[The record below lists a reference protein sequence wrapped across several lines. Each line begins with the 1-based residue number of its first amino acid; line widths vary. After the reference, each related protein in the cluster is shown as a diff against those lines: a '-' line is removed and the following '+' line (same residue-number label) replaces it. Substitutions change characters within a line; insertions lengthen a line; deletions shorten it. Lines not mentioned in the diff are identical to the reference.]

1 VPADRWST
9 AQVLAVAPDP
19 SAARAARSV
28 SGAAKWSASGL
39 TGEVLWGLCKGSGKN
54 PYQVCVDL
62 SGPAYRCSCPSR
74 KFPCKHALGL
84 LLLWAETGAGDA
96 ATPDWVSEWQAGR
109 ANRAARAAKPPT
121 STGPADPAAA
131 AKRVEQRA
139 TRVAAGLDELRRWLD
154 DQVDQG
160 LAAAEQAGPA
170 PFEAMA
176 ARLVDAQA
184 PAVAGSVRRLGRT
197 AGVGAYWSDRLLGE
211 LGLTRLLVTAHDR
224 LDALPADLAATVRSR
239 VGYPVATEEVLA
251 APPLRDRWQILGQ
264 VDSADDKV
272 TTRRIWLRGAESGR
286 FALVLAFAAPG
297 QTFPADLVPG
307 TEIDADLCFYPGA
320 LPLRAL
326 VAARHGAPVPLSAPT
341 GAVDVRTALAA
352 YSAGLAA
359 DPWRESVP
367 VLLAGVV
374 PTREG
379 HLVDQAGDAL
389 PLAAGHDQP
398 WWLLAG
404 GGGQPVDLAAELGPA
419 GLRPLAAWT
428 DGCYLPAAAGVPAG
442 PDGRTPELPAELL
455 SAALVG
461 TARRPWDGLL
471 AVAGRPV
478 SAGGDGA
485 AGVLEAAAVA
495 LTYRRAGIT
504 PSAGRG
510 RVPAAPT
517 ESTPPLPVAPTVRLR
532 TLLTEGGAPGGSQIQ
547 QDLLTEWLRLADRHG
562 GLVPA
567 DMLPALL
574 DVGRRHRALRPL
586 VSRLGGRRGRWLAG
600 LRSEWG
606 YLFDEVPD
614 PAAPTTGPGSGDDW
628 ETGTAGERLAYLT
641 RLRTRDPDAAR
652 ELLAAGFAA
661 ENPTDRARFVE
672 ALEVGLSPADDAFL
686 EGVLDD
692 RRKEVRQAAVALLR
706 QLPESGLR
714 RRMAERAMACLRLD
728 PGGTE
733 LTVDPP
739 HDCDPAM
746 RRDGVD
752 PQPPRG
758 IGARAWLLEQVIAGT
773 PLATWTTAFGR
784 SPAELVALAGADD
797 WGPALRRGWSRA
809 AVEAR
814 AADWADALV
823 AAEPVNRR
831 GRDRLSDDLLWQLYE
846 VLPADRLSG
855 LVTDALRTDPA
866 RANRLLAMLSHDWSP
881 ELSGAV
887 ADAVGAWAR
896 DTGRNSWYLSEL
908 CRITG
913 TAATP
918 TLADRFHRLTDELA
932 RDGADTARVRA
943 VAQLA
948 AVLAFR
954 SDMHKEF
961 R

>member
-1 VPADRWST
+1 MPVDRWST
-9 AQVLAVAPDP
+9 AQVLAVAPDAA
-19 SAARAARSV
+19 AARTARSV

-84 LLLWAETGAGDA
+84 LLLWAESGAGDA
-96 ATPDWVSEWQAGR
+96 EAPDWVVEWQAGR
-109 ANRAARAAKPPT
+109 AKRAAKPPAT
-121 STGPADPAAA
+121 TGPADPAAA

-139 TRVAAGLDELRRWLD
+139 ARVAAGLDELRRWLD

-160 LAAAEQAGPA
+160 LAGAEQAGPA
-170 PFEAMA
+170 PFETVA

-184 PAVAGSVRRLGRT
+184 PTVAGTLRRAGRT
-197 AGVGAYWSDRLLGE
+197 AGIGAHWADRLLGE
-211 LGLTRLLVTAHDR
+211 LGLIRLLVTAHDR
-224 LDALPADLAATVRSR
+224 LDALPDDLAATVRSR
-239 VGYPVATEEVLA
+239 VGYPVATDEVLA
-251 APPLRDRWQILGQ
+251 TPPVRDRWQVLGQ

-272 TTRRIWLRGAESGR
+272 TTRRIWLRGAGTGR

-307 TEIDADLCFYPGA
+307 TEVDADLCFYPGSR
-320 LPLRAL
+320 PLRAL
-326 VAARHGAPVPLSAPT
+326 VSTRHGAPVPLTAPT
-341 GAVDVRTALAA
+341 GAVDIRTALAE

-389 PLAAGHDQP
+389 PLLVGHDQP

-404 GGGQPVDLAAELGPA
+404 AGGQPVDLAAELGPA
-419 GLRPLAAWT
+419 GLRPLAAWS
-428 DGCYLPAAAGVPAG
+428 DGRYLTAPAGAPVG
-442 PDGRTPELPAELL
+442 PDGHTAELPTELL

-461 TARRPWDGLL
+461 TARRPWDGAV
-471 AVAGRPV
+471 AVAGQPLG
-478 SAGGDGA
+478 AGGEGA

-504 PSAGRG
+504 PSTGLG
-510 RVPAAPT
+510 PVPAAPA
-517 ESTPPLPVAPTVRLR
+517 ESAPPLPTAATVRLR
-532 TLLTEGGAPGGSQIQ
+532 TLLTDGGAPGGSQIQ
-547 QDLLTEWLRLADRHG
+547 QELLDEWLRLADRHG

-567 DMLPALL
+567 DTLPALL
-574 DVGRRHRALRPL
+574 DVGRRHRALRPRL
-586 VSRLGGRRGRWLAG
+586 NRLGGRRGRWLAG
-600 LRSEWG
+600 LCSEWG
-606 YLFDEVPD
+606 YLLYQALDHTVPT
-614 PAAPTTGPGSGDDW
+614 AGQVGSDDW
-628 ETGTAGERLAYLT
+628 ETGTAGQRLTYLT
-641 RLRTRDPDAAR
+641 RLRSRDPDAAR

-661 ENPTDRARFVE
+661 ESAPDRARFVE

-686 EGVLDD
+686 DGVLDD

-706 QLPESGLR
+706 QLPGSGLR
-714 RRMAERAMACLRLD
+714 RRMAERATACIRLA

-739 HDCDPAM
+739 RECDPAM

-758 IGARAWLLEQVIAGT
+758 TGVGAWLLEEVVAGT
-773 PLATWTTAFGR
+773 PLAAWTTAFAR
-784 SPAELVALAGADD
+784 TPAEVVALAAADD
-797 WGPALRRGWSRA
+797 WGPVLYRGWARA
-809 AVEAR
+809 AAEER

-823 AAEPVNRR
+823 TVSRQAGRQR
-831 GRDRLSDDLLWQLYE
+831 RDRLPDHLLWQLHE
-846 VLPADRLSG
+846 VLPADRLG
-855 LVTDALRTDPA
+855 DLVADALRTDSG
-866 RANRLLAMLSHDWSP
+866 RATRLLGMLSHDWSP

-887 ADAVGAWAR
+887 ADAVGVWSR
-896 DTGRNSWYLSEL
+896 TNGQNGWYLSEL
-908 CRITG
+908 CRMAG

-918 TLADRFHRLTDELA
+918 ALADRFHRLTDELA
-932 RDGADTARVRA
+932 RDGVDPSRVRA
-943 VAQLA
+943 VGQLA

>member
-1 VPADRWST
+1 MPVERWST

-19 SAARAARSV
+19 AAARAARSV

-84 LLLWAETGAGDA
+84 LLLWAESGAGDA
-96 ATPDWVSEWQAGR
+96 EAPDWVVEWQAGR
-109 ANRAARAAKPPT
+109 ATRAARPPAG
-121 STGPADPAAA
+121 SGPADPAAA
-131 AKRVEQRA
+131 AKRAGQRA

-160 LAAAEQAGPA
+160 LAGAEQAGPA
-170 PFEAMA
+170 PFEAVA

-184 PAVAGSVRRLGRT
+184 PAVAGTVRRVGRT
-197 AGVGAYWSDRLLGE
+197 TGIGAHWADRLLGE
-211 LGLTRLLVTAHDR
+211 LGLIRLLVTAHDR
-224 LDALPADLAATVRSR
+224 LDALPDDLAATVRSR
-239 VGYPVATEEVLA
+239 VGYPVTTEEVLA
-251 APPLRDRWQILGQ
+251 TPPLRDRWQVLGQ

-326 VAARHGAPVPLSAPT
+326 VATRHGAPVPMAAPT

-379 HLVDQAGDAL
+379 RLVDQAGDAL

-404 GGGQPVDLAAELGPA
+404 AGGQPVDLAAELGPA
-419 GLRPLAAWT
+419 GLRPLAAWSQ
-428 DGCYLPAAAGVPAG
+428 GCHLLAPAG
-442 PDGRTPELPAELL
+442 SPAGADGHPAELPTELL

-461 TARRPWDGLL
+461 TARRPWDGAM
-471 AVAGRPV
+471 AVGGRPLG
-478 SAGGDGA
+478 AGGDGA

-495 LTYRRAGIT
+495 LTYRRAGAT
-504 PSAGRG
+504 PADGSG
-510 RVPAAPT
+510 RVPAAPA
-517 ESTPPLPVAPTVRLR
+517 ESRPPLPAPATVRLR
-532 TLLTEGGAPGGSQIQ
+532 TLLTDGGAPGGSQVQ
-547 QDLLTEWLRLADRHG
+547 QELLTEWLRLADRHG

-567 DMLPALL
+567 DTLPALL
-574 DVGRRHRALRPL
+574 DVGRRHRSLRPL
-586 VSRLGGRRGRWLAG
+586 LSRLGGRRGRWLAG

-606 YLFDEVPD
+606 YLFDEALD
-614 PAAPTTGPGSGDDW
+614 LAGPAGQVGGDDW
-628 ETGTAGERLAYLT
+628 TTGTTGERVAYLT
-641 RLRTRDPDAAR
+641 RLRARDADAAR
-652 ELLAAGFAA
+652 ELLAGGFAA
-661 ENPTDRARFVE
+661 ESAPDRARFVE
-672 ALEVGLSPADDAFL
+672 TLEVGLCAADDAFL
-686 EGVLDD
+686 DGVLDD

-706 QLPESGLR
+706 QLPDSGLR
-714 RRMAERAMACLRLD
+714 RRMTARATAAVRLD
-728 PGGTE
+728 ASGG

-739 HDCDPAM
+739 RECDPAM

-758 IGARAWLLEQVIAGT
+758 TGVAAWLLEQVLAGT
-773 PLATWTTAFGR
+773 PLATWTTAFAR
-784 SPAELVALAGADD
+784 TPAEVVALATADD
-797 WGPALRRGWSRA
+797 WGPALHRGWARA
-809 AVEAR
+809 AVEER
-814 AADWADALV
+814 AGDWADAL
-823 AAEPVNRR
+823 AAAVGPA
-831 GRDRLSDDLLWQLYE
+831 GRQSRNTLPETLRWQLYE
-846 VLPADRLSG
+846 VLPAERLGS
-855 LVTDALRTDPA
+855 LVADALRTDPG
-866 RANRLLAMLSHDWSP
+866 RANRLLGMLTQDWSP

-887 ADAVGAWAR
+887 VDAVDVWAR
-896 DTGRNSWYLSEL
+896 AEGRNSWYLAEL
-908 CRITG
+908 CRIAG

-918 TLADRFHRLTDELA
+918 ALADRVHHLTDELA
-932 RDGADTARVRA
+932 RDGVDPSRVRA
-943 VAQLA
+943 VGQLA

-954 SDMHKEF
+954 SEIHKEF